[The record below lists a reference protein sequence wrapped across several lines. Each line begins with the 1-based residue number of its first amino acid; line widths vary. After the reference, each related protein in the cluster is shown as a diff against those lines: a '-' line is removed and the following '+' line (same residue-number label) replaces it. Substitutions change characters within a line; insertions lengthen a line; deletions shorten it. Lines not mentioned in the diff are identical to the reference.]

1 MRTRISVV
9 VLSVCCLAWGAV
21 PCAADA
27 ADGSA
32 VIVLDDIGN
41 RLQFD
46 FYAGNAGALR
56 RDLAAVTALEVPAGI
71 AALKSTYA
79 GFGAWK
85 LAEILRVPDATA
97 AGEAARTCS
106 AEMEKAVAAEPKR
119 AGLFALLSVC
129 QRLAADLQ
137 GRVKN
142 PLGAGRS
149 RQNLEHALALAPR
162 NPHALLIDGINE
174 YERARGAQG
183 DLASAR
189 TKLTAAATAFDLAA
203 TAPATD
209 AFANAMSWGPAEAW
223 AYLGRVQLELHDLP
237 AARDAFE
244 RALIVAGD
252 YREVQQQL
260 QGITGSRA
268 P

>member
-1 MRTRISVV
+1 M
-9 VLSVCCLAWGAV
+9 
-21 PCAADA
+21 
-27 ADGSA
+27 
-32 VIVLDDIGN
+32 IVLDDIGT

-46 FYAGNAGALR
+46 FYTGDAGALR
-56 RDLAAVTALEVPAGI
+56 RDLAALTALEVPARV

-85 LAEILRVPDATA
+85 LAELLRVPDATA
-97 AGEAARTCS
+97 AGEAARNCS

-142 PLGAGRS
+142 PLGSGRS
-149 RQNLEHALALAPR
+149 RQNLERAFALAPR
-162 NPHALLIDGINE
+162 NPHVLLIDGLNE
-174 YERARGAQG
+174 YERARAAQG
-183 DLASAR
+183 DLVTAR
-189 TKLTAAATAFDLAA
+189 TKLMAATTAFDLAA

-209 AFANAMSWGPAEAW
+209 AFANAMSWGAAEAW
-223 AYLGRVQLELHDLP
+223 ACLGRIQLELRDLP

-260 QGITGSRA
+260 QGITGSRT